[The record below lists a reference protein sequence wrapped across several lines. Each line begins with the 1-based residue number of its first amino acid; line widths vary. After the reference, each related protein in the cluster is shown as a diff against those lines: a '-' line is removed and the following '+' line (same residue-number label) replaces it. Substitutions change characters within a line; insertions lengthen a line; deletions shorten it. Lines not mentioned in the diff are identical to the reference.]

1 MLINRDIKKVI
12 DDIAVFIFK
21 TMEKI
26 KRLEATEK
34 ALNLIEMLQ
43 EKFAELMFYQAGG
56 CCEGTQPQCFEKGG
70 FYLRYE
76 DVCIGTING
85 FEFWVDKDLFEYWKH
100 AHFTLDVTDAIGA
113 GGFSLETPY
122 GKTFIIN
129 YRLFTDEE
137 SKYLEEIKL
146 NL

>member
-1 MLINRDIKKVI
+1 
-12 DDIAVFIFK
+12 
-21 TMEKI
+21 MEKI

-34 ALNLIEMLQ
+34 ALDLIEMLQ
-43 EKFAELMFYQAGG
+43 EKFGALMFYQAGG

-76 DVCIGTING
+76 DVCLGTING
-85 FEFWVDKDLFEYWKH
+85 IEFWVDKDLFEYWKQ

-122 GKTFIIN
+122 GKTFIIK
-129 YRLFTDEE
+129 YRLFTEEE
-137 SKYLEEIKL
+137 SLNLEEIKL

>member
-1 MLINRDIKKVI
+1 MS
-12 DDIAVFIFK
+12 
-21 TMEKI
+21 KI

-34 ALNLIEMLQ
+34 AIELIQMLQ
-43 EKFAELMFYQAGG
+43 EKFGDLMFYQAGG

-76 DVCIGTING
+76 DVCIGTVNG

-122 GKTFIIN
+122 GKTFIIK
-129 YRLFTDEE
+129 YRLFSEEE
-137 SKYLEEIKL
+137 SKNLEDVKR